1 MRDQKLKL
9 GRGQVGCRAWL
20 LGSLS
25 QWFVYEMRELA
36 SALVS
41 FDHCTEQ
48 DSVCLLGFEH
58 VFQNREGKINR
69 KEILK
74 KSSFFLFS

>member
-25 QWFVYEMRELA
+25 PWFVYEMRELA

-48 DSVCLLGFEH
+48 DSACLLGFEH
-58 VFQNREGKINR
+58 VFQSREGKINR
-69 KEILK
+69 KEKRKI
-74 KSSFFLFS
+74 SSEFPFY